1 MEQIRPRVLL
11 AGTGSGC
18 GKTSL
23 TCAVLL
29 ALAQRGVRLA
39 ACKCGPDYIDPMFH
53 SRVVGVRSTT
63 LDAFFFDP
71 NTLKSLLAQNGA
83 ERDVTIL
90 EGVMGYYDGIGLDGR
105 ASTWEIARLTKT
117 PVVLVVDA
125 RGPPCPFWL
134 SLRDFGPSCRK
145 AAFGA

>member
-90 EGVMGYYDGIGLDGR
+90 VQRY
-105 ASTWEIARLTKT
+105 
-117 PVVLVVDA
+117 
-125 RGPPCPFWL
+125 
-134 SLRDFGPSCRK
+134 
-145 AAFGA
+145 

>member
-18 GKTSL
+18 RKNVSDLRSAAGTGAAGSPAGGL
-23 TCAVLL
+23 
-29 ALAQRGVRLA
+29 QVR
-39 ACKCGPDYIDPMFH
+39 PDYIDPMFH

-71 NTLKSLLAQNGA
+71 NTRKSLLAQNGA

-125 RGPPCPFWL
+125 RGAAV
-134 SLRDFGPSCRK
+134 PSGCH
-145 AAFGA
+145 